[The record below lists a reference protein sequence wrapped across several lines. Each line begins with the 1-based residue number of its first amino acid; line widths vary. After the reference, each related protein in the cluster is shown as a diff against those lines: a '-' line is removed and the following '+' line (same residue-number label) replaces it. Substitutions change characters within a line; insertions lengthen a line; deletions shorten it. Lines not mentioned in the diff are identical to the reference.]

1 MFDGAGAKTIEVVSE
16 NGTHSVK
23 SPEVW
28 WSMVLGTGY
37 RGTVDQLNAVD
48 YEAVRLENL
57 NFIQRAPVHAVEAN
71 VIYGVAWK

>member
-1 MFDGAGAKTIEVVSE
+1 
-16 NGTHSVK
+16 
-23 SPEVW
+23 
-28 WSMVLGTGY
+28 MVLGTGY